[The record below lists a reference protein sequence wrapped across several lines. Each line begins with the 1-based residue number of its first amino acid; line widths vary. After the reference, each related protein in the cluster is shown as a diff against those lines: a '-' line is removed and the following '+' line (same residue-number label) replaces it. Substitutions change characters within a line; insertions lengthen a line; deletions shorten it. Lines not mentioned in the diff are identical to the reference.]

1 MASSNRS
8 SSILS
13 AHPEVEENGSSRL
26 YNIYRRTFHR
36 HYEIKSAADQLLFYG
51 AISDF
56 TPKKPDLIL
65 HRGTSN
71 NAPVVAACKFLKLS
85 GHCKMSLGNPEDVN
99 NAQWEDMTRES
110 LMHSKYRFEMT
121 LPSPQDPSHGERRSF
136 MWKRTRHVGVDE
148 SKPRL
153 SSRNFKLV
161 DERTNE
167 VVAVFTSDL
176 SLNKCGRMQ
185 IRADFGESFDTMVL
199 LSYVSIYEKARRRER
214 SSGGGG
220 GGGGGG

>member
-1 MASSNRS
+1 
-8 SSILS
+8 
-13 AHPEVEENGSSRL
+13 
-26 YNIYRRTFHR
+26 
-36 HYEIKSAADQLLFYG
+36 
-51 AISDF
+51 
-56 TPKKPDLIL
+56 
-65 HRGTSN
+65 
-71 NAPVVAACKFLKLS
+71 
-85 GHCKMSLGNPEDVN
+85 
-99 NAQWEDMTRES
+99 
-110 LMHSKYRFEMT
+110 
-121 LPSPQDPSHGERRSF
+121 